1 MSSIIDDMK
10 SALQGVQIDY
20 TTEDMSK
27 SLMILAVPLVL
38 EMMLQ
43 SIFEIVD
50 IFFVGKLGATA
61 IAAVGL
67 VSSVIVLIIGV
78 GLGLGIATSSLI
90 AQYMGQ
96 KNLQA
101 AQRVAVYSIICTTLC
116 GIAISVFGVFYSS
129 DILMLMNAD
138 SKVIEEGVGYCTIAI
153 GGAPILLLS
162 IVNNSILR
170 GAGDSSLSLRMVAFS
185 NTINLILDPILI
197 FGFWIFP
204 SMGLIGAAVAT
215 LIGRTV
221 GVVYQFLVLFRG
233 ISRLKI
239 QQIPVPIDGQILYEL
254 VRKSATGMFQSFVGT
269 ASWMM
274 IIRIVAM
281 FGSVTVAGFVIM
293 IRISLFVLLP
303 AIGLANAAT
312 TLVGQ
317 NLGAEQKERASDAV
331 WLTGKANV
339 ILMIP
344 LIFVLCFFAEYWVSI
359 FTTDP
364 EVLKTGRDILQIT
377 SVGILF
383 WGLGST
389 MNNSLNGSGDIQT
402 PTRINIICFWFVQIP
417 LAYLLSKHIGWEGIG
432 VAWAIVCADTTFFLC
447 GCFAVTRTNWFSFRN
462 DRS

>member
-50 IFFVGKLGATA
+50 VFFVGKLGATA

-67 VSSVIVLIIGV
+67 VSSIIVLIIGV
-78 GLGLGIATSSLI
+78 GVGLGIATSSLI

-96 KNLQA
+96 KNILA
-101 AQRVAVYSIICTTLC
+101 AQKVAIYAIFCTILC
-116 GIAISVFGVFYSS
+116 GIAISVVGVFFST
-129 DILMLMNAD
+129 DILILMNAD
-138 SKVIEEGVGYCTIAI
+138 SKIIEEGVGYCMIAI
-153 GGAPILLLS
+153 GGTPILLLS

-170 GAGDSSLSLRMVAFS
+170 GAGDSSLSLRTVALS
-185 NTINLILDPILI
+185 NAINLILDPILI
-197 FGFWIFP
+197 FGFWFFP
-204 SMGLIGAAVAT
+204 SMGLTGAAIAT

-221 GVVYQFLVLFRG
+221 GVLYQFFLLFFG
-233 ISRLKI
+233 ASRLKI
-239 QQIPVPIDGQILYEL
+239 QQIPLAVDRKMLNEL
-254 VRKSATGMFQSFVGT
+254 VRKSATGMFQSLVGT

-281 FGSVTVAGFVIM
+281 FGSATIAGFVIM

-303 AIGLANAAT
+303 AIGLANASA

-317 NLGAEQKERASDAV
+317 NHGAEQNERASDAV
-331 WLTGKANV
+331 WLTCKANV
-339 ILMIP
+339 FLMIP

-359 FTTDP
+359 FTTDV
-364 EVLKTGRDILQIT
+364 EVLKIGRDILQIT

-389 MNNSLNGSGDIQT
+389 VNNSLNGSGDIRT
-402 PTRINIICFWFVQIP
+402 PTIINIMCFWLIQIP
-417 LAYLLSKHIGWEGIG
+417 LAYLLSKIIGWEGVG
-432 VAWAIVCADTTFFLC
+432 VAWAIVCTDTAFFLC
-447 GCFAVTRTNWFSFRN
+447 GCLALTRTNWFSFRN
-462 DRS
+462 G